1 MSFAAKEASEVDDSE
16 SDDDED
22 DLTDNS
28 SSINIVKEDAQ
39 KDSSKTLDIEMED
52 IAETIRHVPGST
64 MNKANPQSNSLMNT
78 LDLKGISQLVEDKD
92 QLDSRI
98 DQNRFKNSN
107 KKAVG
112 ITAAII
118 NETALQDS

>member
-1 MSFAAKEASEVDDSE
+1 MSFAAKESSEVDDSE

-39 KDSSKTLDIEMED
+39 KDSSKTLNIEMKD

-64 MNKANPQSNSLMNT
+64 MNKTNHQSNSLMNT

-118 NETALQDS
+118 DETALQDS